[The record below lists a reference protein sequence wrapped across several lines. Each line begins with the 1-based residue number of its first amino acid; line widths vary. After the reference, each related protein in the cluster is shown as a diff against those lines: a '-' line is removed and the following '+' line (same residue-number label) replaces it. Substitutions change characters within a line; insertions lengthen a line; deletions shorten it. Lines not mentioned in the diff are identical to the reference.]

1 MTSVPTLSK
10 LDPALAELVEDLI
23 NRIQAGEPVDLD
35 AVIREN
41 PDHADTLRRLLP
53 AVQVMAD
60 LSQSQSADGSFPPP
74 HATGEQP
81 LGTLGDFRIIREVG
95 RGGMGVVYEAEQLF
109 LARRVALKVLPFAAT
124 MDPKQLQ
131 RFHNEARAA
140 ASLHHEHIGPVYFV
154 GCERGVHFIAM
165 QFIERVNLAR
175 AIRVVH
181 GLGQAGASEPTGSYV
196 ADQPDAAP
204 RSTVAMAGLSTENGR
219 PTLAFFRTAAE
230 LIVQAADALEYAHSV
245 GIVHRDVKPGNLLLD
260 GHGRLWVT
268 DFGLAKHG
276 DASLTMSGDLLGT
289 LRYMSPEQALARH
302 GLVDHRTDVYSLGA
316 TLYELLTGHPAVTGD
331 DRQEILKQIA

>member
-1 MTSVPTLSK
+1 
-10 LDPALAELVEDLI
+10 
-23 NRIQAGEPVDLD
+23 
-35 AVIREN
+35 
-41 PDHADTLRRLLP
+41 
-53 AVQVMAD
+53 
-60 LSQSQSADGSFPPP
+60 
-74 HATGEQP
+74 
-81 LGTLGDFRIIREVG
+81 
-95 RGGMGVVYEAEQLF
+95 
-109 LARRVALKVLPFAAT
+109 
-124 MDPKQLQ
+124 
-131 RFHNEARAA
+131 
-140 ASLHHEHIGPVYFV
+140 
-154 GCERGVHFIAM
+154 
-165 QFIERVNLAR
+165 
-175 AIRVVH
+175 
-181 GLGQAGASEPTGSYV
+181 V

-276 DASLTMSGDLLGT
+276 DTSLTMSGDLLGT

-316 TLYELLTGHPAVTGD
+316 TLYELLTGHPSVSGD
-331 DRQEILKQIA
+331 DRQEILKQIAFEEPPALRKLDARLPRDLETVVHKCLEKNPDHRYPTAKDLADDLRRYLDERPIKARPATLPQRARKWSQRHPTVVLAAMVMLVVLTAGSSLSTWLIWRAQEKTNKAPSGPTGGPGRGQQGGRK